1 MINLRKYYL
10 IIFIF
15 LLLVKS
21 SSFSE
26 DIKVLF
32 KKNPKV
38 FSTVKS
44 FAKSKEIYI
53 SLNDFLSLLSIRYN
67 ISSDNKRI
75 SFLLLNSLIRFERN
89 SPFLFVKNT
98 KNNKISVTQCNAR
111 CLLDENEFYVP
122 LDIFNQI
129 INKYSNIEIDY
140 NTKTNT
146 FVISENINPPIKH
159 LNEPNKIYVSKK
171 INGYT
176 IKIPLKSKI
185 SVTHKYIKQENLVVL
200 RFLNGNLNLKYTE
213 QPGQND
219 IIDKVIFKNYP
230 STSELKLYLNEE
242 IESLDVF
249 YSERNKEL
257 YILLFKKFN
266 VDSMFNSERKRKSI
280 ENDIDKKRKKWELN
294 TIIIDP
300 GHGGKDP
307 GCIGISKIKEKDIVL
322 NIALKLGKL
331 IEKKTNLKVYYTRK
345 NDTFIPLYKRGQ
357 FANEKKG
364 NLFISIHCNSNPT
377 RNPNINGF
385 EVYILRPGRTEE
397 AIAVAELENSVIKYE
412 EGYKERYKHLSD
424 ESFILTAMA
433 QNAYVK
439 FSETFAGIIGEH
451 IEKDLSLKNKGVL
464 QAGFYVLVGASMP
477 SVLLETGYLTNK
489 HDEAYLKSSSGQQK
503 IAETLFKA
511 IMAYKKHYEKYL
523 LEGK

>member
-1 MINLRKYYL
+1 MMIIRKYCL
-10 IIFIF
+10 IIFLFF
-15 LLLVKS
+15 LLFNC

-26 DIKVLF
+26 EIKVLF
-32 KKNPKV
+32 KKNTKV
-38 FSTVKS
+38 FYTVKS
-44 FAKSKEIYI
+44 FSKSKEVYI

-67 ISSDNKRI
+67 ISVNNKRI
-75 SFLLLNSLIRFERN
+75 NFVLLNSLIRFEKN
-89 SPFLFVKNT
+89 SPFIYIKNT
-98 KNNKISVTQCNAR
+98 KNNKITVTQSNAR
-111 CLLDENEFYVP
+111 CLLEENEFYIP
-122 LDIFNQI
+122 IDIFNQI

-140 NTKTNT
+140 NIKTNT
-146 FVISENINPPIKH
+146 FTISENITPPIKH
-159 LNEPNKIYVSKK
+159 LNVPNKIYVSKK
-171 INGYT
+171 VNGYT
-176 IKIPLKSKI
+176 IKIPLRKKI
-185 SVTHKYIKQENLVVL
+185 SVTHKYIKKENLVVL
-200 RFLNGNLNLKYTE
+200 RFLDGNLNLKYNE
-213 QPGQND
+213 QPGEND

-230 STSELKLYLNEE
+230 STSELKLYLNED
-242 IESLDVF
+242 IESIDVF
-249 YSERNKEL
+249 YSERSKEL
-257 YILLFKKFN
+257 YVLLFKKFN
-266 VDSMFNSERKRKSI
+266 VDSLFNSERRRKSI
-280 ENDIDKKRKKWELN
+280 ENDIEKKRKKWELN

-331 IEKKTNLKVYYTRK
+331 IEKKTKLKVFYTRK

-424 ESFILTAMA
+424 ENFILTAMA

-451 IEKDLSLKNKGVL
+451 IEKDLSIKNKGVL

-489 HDEAYLKSSSGQQK
+489 HDEAYLKSSLGQQK
-503 IAETLFKA
+503 IAETLFKS
-511 IMAYKKHYEKYL
+511 IIAYKEHYEKYL